1 MSGRPGSPLT
11 YDLAMSDSSSNGGSG
26 DMWRLSAVD
35 LADGIRSGRFTS
47 VDVVESV
54 LARIAAL
61 NPKLNAITF
70 DQADD
75 ARRQAAEADRAVA
88 AGEPLGSL
96 HGVPVT
102 TKENVDQA
110 GVPNPNGVA
119 AFADVIA
126 DDDSPVVANLRRA
139 GAVFV
144 GRTNTPEFSMRGT
157 TVNPLRGRTFN
168 PWNDDAS
175 PGGSSGG
182 AGAAA
187 AAGFGPIHHGND
199 IGGSLRFPSFANG
212 LVTVKPTTFRVPV
225 YNPSATAERGPLA
238 QAMSCQG
245 IIAREAR
252 DVRLA
257 TRVLIEPDPRDPNQP
272 PVPWDGPPVDGPI
285 PVAVTT
291 EPAGFDIHPGIVEL
305 VERAAASLADAGYAV
320 ERVDPPPIGEPAG
333 AWFKTGT
340 TELQVLLDPAVQ
352 EFGSDD
358 IKTVFGHFFAA
369 SEVQDLDGYVTHFAD
384 RTRMMRDWN
393 LFLDRYPLVVT
404 PFMMMP
410 LYRWDFDVHDF
421 EETKRFLDASQY
433 SFGINYLGLP
443 AGVIGLD
450 LVEGLPAAI
459 QVVGRRY
466 REDLICDAL
475 EAIEDR
481 NGILSHRLW
490 EREVA
495 AAG

>member
-1 MSGRPGSPLT
+1 MSG
-11 YDLAMSDSSSNGGSG
+11 SDTNTGNSDG
-26 DMWRLSAVD
+26 DNATVEELWRLSAVE
-35 LADGIRSGRFTS
+35 LAEGIRAKRFSSTE
-47 VDVVESV
+47 VTESV
-54 LARIAAL
+54 LARIAAH
-61 NPKLNAITF
+61 NPRLNAIVY
-70 DQADD
+70 DQAQG
-75 ARRQAAEADRAVA
+75 ARRQAADADRAVA
-88 AGEPLGSL
+88 AGDPLGPL

-110 GVPNPNGVA
+110 GMPNPNGVA

-126 DDDSPVVANLRRA
+126 EDDSPVVANLRRA

-157 TVNPLRGRTFN
+157 TDNPLRGRTYN
-168 PWNDDAS
+168 PWDENAS

-225 YNPSATAERGPLA
+225 FNPSAASERGPLA

-245 IIAREAR
+245 VIAREAR
-252 DVRLA
+252 DVRLG
-257 TRVLIEPDPRDPNQP
+257 TQVLIEPDPRDPNQP
-272 PVPWDGPPVDGPI
+272 PLPWAGAELEEPI
-285 PVAVTT
+285 RVAVTT

-305 VERAAASLADAGYAV
+305 VERAASLLAESGYAV
-320 ERVDPPPIGEPAG
+320 EHVDPPPIVEPAS

-358 IKTVFGHFFAA
+358 IKKVFSYFFKA
-369 SEVQDLDGYVTHFAD
+369 SEVQDLDGYVSHFGD

-393 LFLDRYPLVVT
+393 VFLERYPLVVT

-410 LYRWDFDVHDF
+410 LYSWDFDVQDY
-421 EETKRFLDASQY
+421 ETCKRFLDASMY
-433 SFGINYLGLP
+433 SFGLNYLGLP

-450 LVEGLPAAI
+450 LVEGLPAAV

-466 REDLICDAL
+466 REDVICDAL

-481 NGILSHRLW
+481 NGVLSHRLW
-490 EREVA
+490 DREA
-495 AAG
+495 ATAT